1 MSFRVSSCQS
11 EPTMINR
18 RVSVAASLF
27 LALLCTAPVTIE
39 AAGRVVTWAGNGKS
53 AYTGDGGPASAAT
66 IGGPFGVSLGPDG
79 ALYVCEIDNHCV
91 RRIDRR
97 TGLISTVAGTGK
109 QGYSGDGGPAT
120 RALCNEP
127 YEVRFDG
134 AGNMFFV
141 EMKNHLVRRVD
152 AKTHTISTVAG
163 TGQPGFRGDGGPA
176 TEAAMDRPH
185 GCGIDAQGNI
195 FVADSN
201 NHRVRVVGV

>member
-1 MSFRVSSCQS
+1 MVSFRVPSRQS
-11 EPTMINR
+11 ESAMINR
-18 RVSVAASLF
+18 RAFVASSLF
-27 LALLCTAPVTIE
+27 LSLLWAAPVTVE

-53 AYTGDGGPASAAT
+53 SYTGDGGPASAAT

-109 QGYSGDGGPAT
+109 QGYAGDGGPAT
-120 RALCNEP
+120 AALCNEP

-152 AKTHTISTVAG
+152 AKTHTISTKC
-163 TGQPGFRGDGGPA
+163 D
-176 TEAAMDRPH
+176 
-185 GCGIDAQGNI
+185 I
-195 FVADSN
+195 
-201 NHRVRVVGV
+201 